1 MANPPPAAWAVDSQ
15 TETIGLDASGRP
27 VEGIKVMFHTDK
39 IPAASV
45 FVPRAGYS
53 AATVEA
59 AIKGYLVHLQ
69 AVANLG
75 G

>member
-1 MANPPPAAWAVDSQ
+1 MANPPMPSWGVDGQ
-15 TETIGLDASGRP
+15 IETIGLDGSGRP

-45 FVPRAGYS
+45 FVPKANYS